1 MMDVEIDDLSWEKFF
16 FILPYVPF
24 KKNII
29 FFLFKRNRLKIIYSA
44 NDNLFV
50 N

>member
-1 MMDVEIDDLSWEKFF
+1 MMDVEIDDLSWEKLF

-24 KKNII
+24 KKTLS
-29 FFLFKRNRLKIIYSA
+29 FFYLKETLKIIYSA